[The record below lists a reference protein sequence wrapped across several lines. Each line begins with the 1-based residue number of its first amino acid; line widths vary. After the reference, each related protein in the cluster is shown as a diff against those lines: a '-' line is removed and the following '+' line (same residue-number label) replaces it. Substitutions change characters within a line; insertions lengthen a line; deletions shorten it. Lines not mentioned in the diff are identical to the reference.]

1 MVGDV
6 ELPGGFTVSY
16 QTFSESRRISMG
28 KKADDEEEACLTSGK
43 DPYAAPDG
51 GWGWVVMLAR

>member
-1 MVGDV
+1 
-6 ELPGGFTVSY
+6 
-16 QTFSESRRISMG
+16 MG
-28 KKADDEEEACLTSGK
+28 KKTEDEEEACLSSGK